1 MKPEVE
7 VKIIQNKLG
16 KINKKIKNEIVNI
29 VNLANLVRNSFAE
42 SDISSIMS
50 PRTSIIW
57 AQNIIIFDNVELAFK
72 LTFYNKCNENDRKI
86 ISEFY
91 QRCFGKEIA

>member
-7 VKIIQNKLG
+7 VRIIKNKLG
-16 KINKKIKNEIVNI
+16 KINKKIKSEIVNI
-29 VNLANLVRNSFAE
+29 VNLANLVRNAFIE

-57 AQNIIIFDNVELAFK
+57 AQNIMIFDDVELAFK
-72 LTFYNKCNENDRKI
+72 LTFYNKCNDNDKKI

>member
-7 VKIIQNKLG
+7 VKINQNKLG
-16 KINKKIKNEIVNI
+16 KINKKIKNKIVNI

>member
-29 VNLANLVRNSFAE
+29 VNLADLVRNSFAE